1 MCVNHYLGPESHS
14 VHTMKSTKIVVEENS
29 TCNDVEVDDLLK
41 RARQQRASL
50 AEILTEKSIEKCDTQ
65 PEGTPK
71 SPTISFFFFC
81 ILSTQKFP
89 LTPHTPN
96 GMKVIEI
103 FIIYLFDSKL
113 CSLSHSLSFVY
124 QQNSAFSLY
133 QIFCTISFDILTAYT
148 TSTFFSI
155 IHRKNWQKLT
165 QKTKHFFSPQL
176 YVNNCWLLHE
186 MSHIRS

>member
-1 MCVNHYLGPESHS
+1 MCANHYLGPESHS

-65 PEGTPK
+65 PEGTLK
-71 SPTISFFFFC
+71 SPTSSFFITC
-81 ILSTQKFP
+81 IPSTQFS
-89 LTPHTPN
+89 PHTPKT

-113 CSLSHSLSFVY
+113 FSLSLIIIFLS
-124 QQNSAFSLY
+124 AKFSFQLLSDFLHNLIWY
-133 QIFCTISFDILTAYT
+133 S
-148 TSTFFSI
+148 
-155 IHRKNWQKLT
+155 HRLHNID
-165 QKTKHFFSPQL
+165 FFSPL
-176 YVNNCWLLHE
+176 FTEKFGKN
-186 MSHIRS
+186 